1 MTGSKRKRRNTQRN
15 QSIRKKGGAKKQIAR
30 RRNEL
35 IGKGLF
41 ENIRKWFVKTAY
53 KMTPVPKKLFFAKV
67 LDKKTGKLKPASVL
81 PREFWRS
88 AGVPKAHLDKFH
100 YMT

>member
-1 MTGSKRKRRNTQRN
+1 MAGSQRKTRKRKHQV
-15 QSIRKKGGAKKQIAR
+15 SKKKPTVKKQ
-30 RRNEL
+30 

-41 ENIRKWFVKTAY
+41 KNIRNWFVKTAY
-53 KMTPVPKKLFFAKV
+53 KLTPVPNKLFFAKV
-67 LDKKTGKLKPASVL
+67 VDKKIGKLKPASVL

-100 YMT
+100 YIT